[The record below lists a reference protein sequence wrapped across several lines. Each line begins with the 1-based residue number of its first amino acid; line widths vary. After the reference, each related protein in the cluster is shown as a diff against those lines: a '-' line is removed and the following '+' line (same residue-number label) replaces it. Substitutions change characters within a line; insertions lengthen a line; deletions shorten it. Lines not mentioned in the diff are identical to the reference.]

1 LHSNYGV
8 VVAFYCG
15 SIIEP
20 DSHAVILM
28 TVGGKFWVVVL
39 IGRGVTY
46 LIGIYATHKT
56 IFDESD
62 WFLSLIALASAM

>member
-1 LHSNYGV
+1 
-8 VVAFYCG
+8 
-15 SIIEP
+15 
-20 DSHAVILM
+20 VI
-28 TVGGKFWVVVL
+28 VL